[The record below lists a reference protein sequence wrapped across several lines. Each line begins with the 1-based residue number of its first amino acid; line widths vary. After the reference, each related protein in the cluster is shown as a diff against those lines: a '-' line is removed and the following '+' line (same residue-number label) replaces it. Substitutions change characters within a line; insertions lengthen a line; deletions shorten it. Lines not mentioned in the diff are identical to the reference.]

1 MTIVGEIRNVADF
14 VSEFWSWFIIIPT
27 VIGILILFP
36 LVHLNRGRKT
46 SGEADKMGHVWD
58 EDLEEYNNPLPG
70 WWLNLFYITLVF
82 GIVYLIL
89 YPGLGS
95 FAGVL
100 GWTSTGRYEAE
111 LDQATVVYGPIF
123 ERYQQTDVKVLA
135 GNDEAMETAERLF
148 VNYCAQCHGSDGRG
162 ATGYP
167 NLRDDDWLW
176 GGEPQRIKET
186 IANGRIGAMPGWEA
200 ALGEDGLF
208 NVTEY
213 VLSLSG
219 RQHDSSVTE
228 QGRQKYEQLCVACHG
243 PEGKGNTALGAP
255 NLTDRTWLYGGS
267 QKTVMASIA
276 QGRQGRMPPHRE
288 FLGEAK
294 VHLLASYVYHL
305 SAQREQQ

>member
-1 MTIVGEIRNVADF
+1 MADF

-36 LVHLNRGRKT
+36 FVHFNRGQKT
-46 SGEADKMGHVWD
+46 QDDKAGEPEKMGHSWD
-58 EDLEEYNNPLPG
+58 EDLQEYNNPLPG
-70 WWLNLFYITLVF
+70 WWLNMFYITLVF

-95 FAGVL
+95 FGGVL
-100 GWTSTGRYEAE
+100 GWTSTQRYETELERAE
-111 LDQATVVYGPIF
+111 AKYGPIF
-123 ERYQQTDVKVLA
+123 EKYQQTAIRTLA
-135 GNDEAMETAERLF
+135 GNDEAMQTAGRLY
-148 VNYCAQCHGSDGRG
+148 VNYCAQCHGSDARG

-176 GGEPQRIKET
+176 GGAPDQIKET
-186 IANGRIGAMPGWEA
+186 ILNGRTAAMPGWEA

-219 RQHDSSVTE
+219 RQHDPAVADKGE
-228 QGRQKYEQLCVACHG
+228 EKYQQLCIACHG
-243 PEGKGNTALGAP
+243 PEGKGNVAMGAP
-255 NLTDRTWLYGGS
+255 DLTDRTWLYGGS

-276 QGRQGRMPPHRE
+276 GGRQGRMPPHQE

-294 VHLLASYVYHL
+294 VHLLAAYIYHL

>member
-1 MTIVGEIRNVADF
+1 MADF

-36 LVHLNRGRKT
+36 FVYLNRGQKQT
-46 SGEADKMGHVWD
+46 GDEADKMGHSWD
-58 EDLEEYNNPLPG
+58 GDLEEYNNPLPG
-70 WWLNLFYITLVF
+70 WWLNLFYITLIF

-95 FAGVL
+95 FGGVL
-100 GWTSTGRYEAE
+100 GWTSQQRYENE
-111 LDQATVVYGPIF
+111 LEQAAARYGPIF
-123 ERYQQTDVKVLA
+123 EKYQQTEIRTLA
-135 GNDEAMETAERLF
+135 GNEEAMETAERLF
-148 VNYCAQCHGSDGRG
+148 VNYCAQCHGSDARG
-162 ATGYP
+162 APGYP

-176 GGEPQRIKET
+176 GGEPEQIKET
-186 IANGRIGAMPGWEA
+186 ISNGRTGAMPGWED
-200 ALGEDGLF
+200 ALGEEGLF

-219 RQHDSSVTE
+219 RQHDSSVADKGK
-228 QGRQKYEQLCVACHG
+228 QRYDQLCIACHG
-243 PEGKGNTALGAP
+243 PDGTGNVAMGAP

-267 QKTVMASIA
+267 QKTVMESIA
-276 QGRQGRMPPHRE
+276 KGRQGQMPPHGD

-294 VHLLASYVYHL
+294 VHLLSAYVYHL

>member
-1 MTIVGEIRNVADF
+1 MADF

-36 LVHLNRGRKT
+36 LVYYNRGQKQT
-46 SGEADKMGHVWD
+46 GDEADKMGHAWD

-95 FAGVL
+95 FGGVL
-100 GWTSTGRYEAE
+100 GWTSQQRYENELEQAE
-111 LDQATVVYGPIF
+111 ARYGPIF
-123 ERYQQTDVKVLA
+123 EQYQQTDIRALA
-135 GNDEAMETAERLF
+135 GNDEAMATGERLF
-148 VNYCAQCHGSDGRG
+148 ANYCAQCHGSDARG
-162 ATGYP
+162 APGYP

-176 GGEPQRIKET
+176 GGEPGQIKET
-186 IANGRIGAMPGWEA
+186 ISNGRTGAMPGWQD
-200 ALGEDGLF
+200 ALGEEGLF

-219 RQHDSSVTE
+219 RQHDSSVAE
-228 QGRQKYEQLCVACHG
+228 KGKQQYDQLCIACHG
-243 PEGKGNTALGAP
+243 PDGTGNVAMGAP
-255 NLTDRTWLYGGS
+255 DLTDRTWLYGGT
-267 QKTVMASIA
+267 QKTVMESIA
-276 QGRQGRMPPHRE
+276 KGRQGQMPPHGD

-294 VHLLASYVYHL
+294 VHLLAAYVYHL

>member
-1 MTIVGEIRNVADF
+1 MADF

-27 VIGILILFP
+27 VIGILALFP
-36 LVHLNRGRKT
+36 LVYFNRGRKQT
-46 SGEADKMGHVWD
+46 GEADKMGHAWD
-58 EDLEEYNNPLPG
+58 DDLEEYNNPLPG

-95 FAGVL
+95 FGGVL
-100 GWTSTGRYEAE
+100 GWTSTQRYENE
-111 LDQATVVYGPIF
+111 LEQAAARYGPIF
-123 ERYQQTDVKVLA
+123 EKYQQTDIRALA

-148 VNYCAQCHGSDGRG
+148 VNYCAQCHGSDARG

-167 NLRDDDWLW
+167 NLRDDDWLH
-176 GGEPQRIKET
+176 GGEPGQIKET
-186 IANGRIGAMPGWEA
+186 IMEGRTGVMPGWEA

-219 RQHDSSVTE
+219 RRHDPTVAGKGE
-228 QGRQKYEQLCVACHG
+228 EKYSQLCIACHG
-243 PEGKGNTALGAP
+243 PEGKGNVAVGAP
-255 NLTDRTWLYGGS
+255 DLTDRTWLYGGS
-267 QKTVMASIA
+267 QKTVMESIA
-276 QGRQGRMPPHRE
+276 KGRQGRMPPHGD

-294 VHLLASYVYHL
+294 VHLLAAYVYHL

>member
-1 MTIVGEIRNVADF
+1 MADF

-36 LVHLNRGRKT
+36 FIHFNRGQKQT
-46 SGEADKMGHVWD
+46 GEAETMGHSWD
-58 EDLEEYNNPLPG
+58 EDLQEYNNPLPG

-95 FAGVL
+95 FGGVL
-100 GWTSTGRYEAE
+100 GWTSTQRYENELQQAE
-111 LDQATVVYGPIF
+111 EQYGPIF
-123 ERYQQTDVKVLA
+123 EKYQQTPIRELA
-135 GNDEAMETAERLF
+135 RNDEAMETAERLYA
-148 VNYCAQCHGSDGRG
+148 NYCAQCHGSDARG
-162 ATGYP
+162 APGYP

-176 GGEPQRIKET
+176 GGEPAQIKET
-186 IANGRIGAMPGWEA
+186 VLNGRVAAMPGWEA
-200 ALGEDGLF
+200 ALGEEGLF

-219 RQHDSSVTE
+219 RQHDPAVAE
-228 QGRQKYEQLCVACHG
+228 KGKEKYQQLCVACHG
-243 PEGKGNTALGAP
+243 PDGKGNVAMGAP
-255 NLTDRTWLYGGS
+255 DLTDRTWLYGGS

-276 QGRQGRMPPHRE
+276 EGRQGRMPPHEE

-294 VHLLASYVYHL
+294 VHLLAAYVYQL
-305 SAQREQQ
+305 SAQYEEQ

>member
-1 MTIVGEIRNVADF
+1 VADF

-27 VIGILILFP
+27 VIGILALFP
-36 LVHLNRGRKT
+36 LVYFNRGQKQ
-46 SGEADKMGHVWD
+46 SGEPDKMGHSWD
-58 EDLEEYNNPLPG
+58 EDLEEYNNPLPA
-70 WWLNLFYITLVF
+70 WWLNLFYITLIF

-95 FAGVL
+95 FGGVL
-100 GWTSTGRYEAE
+100 GWSSKQRYENE
-111 LDQATVVYGPIF
+111 LEQAQAKYGPIF
-123 ERYQQTDVKVLA
+123 EKYQQTDIRTLA

-148 VNYCAQCHGSDGRG
+148 VNYCAQCHGSDARG
-162 ATGYP
+162 ARGYP
-167 NLRDDDWLW
+167 NLRDDDWLY
-176 GGEPQRIKET
+176 GGEPQQIKQT
-186 IANGRIGAMPGWEA
+186 IMKGRTGAMPGWEA
-200 ALGEDGLF
+200 ALGEEGLF

-219 RQHDSSVTE
+219 RQHDPAVAAKGKE
-228 QGRQKYEQLCVACHG
+228 KYNQLCVSCHG
-243 PEGKGNTALGAP
+243 PEGKGNIAMGAP

-276 QGRQGRMPPHRE
+276 NGRQGRMPPHEE

-294 VHLLASYVYHL
+294 VHLLAAYVYHL

>member
-1 MTIVGEIRNVADF
+1 VADF

-27 VIGILILFP
+27 VIGILVLFP
-36 LVHLNRGRKT
+36 LVYFNRGQKQ

-70 WWLNLFYITLVF
+70 WWLNMFYITLVF

-95 FAGVL
+95 FGGVL
-100 GWTSTGRYEAE
+100 GWSSTQRYENEMAQSE
-111 LDQATVVYGPIF
+111 ERYGPIF
-123 ERYQQTDVKVLA
+123 DRYQEMDIRTLA
-135 GNDEAMETAERLF
+135 VNDEAMTTAERLF
-148 VNYCAQCHGSDGRG
+148 ANYCAQCHGSDARG

-167 NLRDDDWLW
+167 NLRDNEWMW
-176 GGEPQRIKET
+176 GGEPEQIRET
-186 IANGRIGAMPGWEA
+186 IANGRTGVMPGWED
-200 ALGEDGLF
+200 ALGEEGLF

-219 RQHDSSVTE
+219 RQHDPAVAN
-228 QGRQKYEQLCVACHG
+228 QGKERYDQLCIACHG
-243 PEGKGNTALGAP
+243 PEGTGNVAMGAP
-255 NLTDRTWLYGGS
+255 DLTNRTWLYGGS
-267 QKTVMASIA
+267 QKTVMETIA
-276 QGRQGRMPPHRE
+276 KGRQGHMPPHGD

-294 VHLLASYVYHL
+294 VHLLAAYVYHL